1 MQSSTM
7 PALKSLEWLVM
18 WFFSFS
24 MSSVFKLA
32 HLTKERNRFA
42 NGYYM
47 AMGGVFTINGPL
59 LQNAS
64 MWLVTFVLNTKVLFL
79 IYLFEAGSILFI
91 STLLYI
97 L

>member
-64 MWLVTFVLNTKVLFL
+64 NYHVIGYFCSKH
-79 IYLFEAGSILFI
+79 
-91 STLLYI
+91 
-97 L
+97 